1 LGTHHEYLL
10 WHGVVKKSS
19 KRLLLHTICFA
30 DIGGEGVYHPP
41 LTLSTVE
48 NPRMSNIKLTFV
60 EPLRNHITKKAISTS
75 KDYIPL
81 LKGIQLG
88 RGEAHTV
95 FVFSHLPL
103 FLLGIYIEKEMKPT
117 P

>member
-1 LGTHHEYLL
+1 
-10 WHGVVKKSS
+10 
-19 KRLLLHTICFA
+19 LLLHAIYFA
-30 DIGGEGVYHPP
+30 HIGGEGVYHPP
-41 LTLSTVE
+41 LTLPAIE
-48 NPRMSNIKLTFV
+48 NPRMSNIKPTFV
-60 EPLRNHITKKAISTS
+60 EPLRNHITKKAISTP
-75 KDYIPL
+75 KDDIPL

-103 FLLGIYIEKEMKPT
+103 FLLGIYIEKKMKPT